1 MASGRGLN
9 KKRGLESLI
18 PHKIDNE
25 EEKNKDEERNSQ
37 NSNTEAE
44 KTRIDEKQSDHLHQI
59 HSVNE
64 KTDIDHSGK
73 NTSVNNPGVENTT
86 RIASE
91 EISAI
96 SDPSSQENT
105 EKPVHRVKNEF
116 EHKSET
122 GVLLVPL
129 TQVVPNQEQP
139 RKEFKEESI
148 HELAESIKQYG
159 VLQPLLVQKKDKYYV
174 IVAGERRWRA
184 AKEAGL
190 KEVPVLLKNFD
201 DQQQMEISLIENIQR
216 EDLNAIEEAEAYQKL
231 IHEFDLTQDEVA
243 AKVGK
248 SRSTITNALRL
259 LKLAKPVCHLL
270 VNGDITMGHAR
281 ALLAIENEE
290 TQINAAHQVIQKK
303 LSVRETE
310 KLVKNIL
317 KPRKQHMKTE
327 MDEQTALAYK
337 SIEENLQKLVGSK
350 VLIKPQGDKGK
361 IEIEYYSQ
369 EELERIID
377 LIG

>member
-1 MASGRGLN
+1 MRSGRGLN

-25 EEKNKDEERNSQ
+25 EEQEKEREKEAGPRNHKSISNSP
-37 NSNTEAE
+37 SSDSTENA
-44 KTRIDEKQSDHLHQI
+44 
-59 HSVNE
+59 
-64 KTDIDHSGK
+64 G
-73 NTSVNNPGVENTT
+73 NNIVENSRSNDGADNITNVSTESMSGSTPLKAGNLSDSVPDNT
-86 RIASE
+86 RHSSDLPAASKKISE
-91 EISAI
+91 ESA
-96 SDPSSQENT
+96 EN
-105 EKPVHRVKNEF
+105 RVIM
-116 EHKSET
+116 
-122 GVLLVPL
+122 VPL
-129 TQVVPNQEQP
+129 TEVVPNQDQP
-139 RKEFKEESI
+139 RKDFKEEAI
-148 HELAESIKQYG
+148 HELADSIRQYG

-190 KEVPVLLKNFD
+190 KEVPVILKNFD
-201 DQQQMEISLIENIQR
+201 DQEQMEISLIENIQR
-216 EDLNAIEEAEAYQKL
+216 EDLNAIEEAEAYRRL
-231 IHEFDLTQDEVA
+231 IDEFHLTQDEVA
-243 AKVGK
+243 VKVGK
-248 SRSTITNALRL
+248 SRSTVTNALRL
-259 LKLAKPVCHLL
+259 LKLAKPVRHLL
-270 VNGDITMGHAR
+270 LNGDITMGHAR

-290 TQINAAHQVIQKK
+290 VQINASHQVIQKK

-317 KPRKQHMKTE
+317 NPRKHRTKPE

-350 VLIKPQGDKGK
+350 VQIKPQGDRGK

-377 LIG
+377 MIG

>member
-25 EEKNKDEERNSQ
+25 EVKNKEEERGSH
-37 NSNTEAE
+37 SN
-44 KTRIDEKQSDHLHQI
+44 Q
-59 HSVNE
+59 
-64 KTDIDHSGK
+64 
-73 NTSVNNPGVENTT
+73 
-86 RIASE
+86 E
-91 EISAI
+91 EISSQSSNADTLPI
-96 SDPSSQENT
+96 SSGKAVPDHPIREGASDHGTADHDTAENELAADFTNYSDDSSASASKKPGNAAEKLKGT
-105 EKPVHRVKNEF
+105 EEGV
-116 EHKSET
+116 
-122 GVLLVPL
+122 VLLVSL
-129 TQVVPNQEQP
+129 TEVVPNQEQP
-139 RKEFKEESI
+139 RKEFKDASI
-148 HELAESIKQYG
+148 HELAESIRQYG

-190 KEVPVLLKNFD
+190 KKIPVILKNFD
-201 DQQQMEISLIENIQR
+201 DQEQMEISLIENIQR
-216 EDLNAIEEAEAYQKL
+216 EDLNAIEEAEAYRRL
-231 IHEFDLTQDEVA
+231 IDEFHLTQDEVA
-243 AKVGK
+243 VKVGK

-259 LKLAKPVCHLL
+259 LKLAKPVRHLL
-270 VNGDITMGHAR
+270 VNGDISMGHAR
-281 ALLAIENEE
+281 ALLAVENEE
-290 TQINAAHQVIQKK
+290 AQISAAHQVIQKK

-317 KPRKQHMKTE
+317 KPRKQRVKPE

-350 VLIKPQGDKGK
+350 VLIKPEGDRGK

>member
-1 MASGRGLN
+1 MGSGRGLN

-25 EEKNKDEERNSQ
+25 EEKNKDEERSSQ

-44 KTRIDEKQSDHLHQI
+44 KTRTDEEPSDNTRQNN
-59 HSVNE
+59 SANNE
-64 KTDIDHSGK
+64 TEIEHSGINSRK
-73 NTSVNNPGVENTT
+73 KDHTWITSEK
-86 RIASE
+86 
-91 EISAI
+91 
-96 SDPSSQENT
+96 PSSGSGSSNQEST
-105 EKPVHRVKNEF
+105 EVFNRVEDESNKIREN
-116 EHKSET
+116 
-122 GVLLVPL
+122 GVVLLPL

-148 HELAESIKQYG
+148 HELAESIRQYG

-174 IVAGERRWRA
+174 IVAGERRWRV

-190 KEVPVLLKNFD
+190 KEIPVILKKFD

-216 EDLNAIEEAEAYQKL
+216 EDLNVIEEAEAYRRL
-231 IHEFDLTQDEVA
+231 IDEFDLTQDEVA
-243 AKVGK
+243 VKVGK
-248 SRSTITNALRL
+248 SRSTITNAIRL
-259 LKLAKPVCHLL
+259 LKLAKPVRHLL

-281 ALLAIENEE
+281 ALLSIENEE

-317 KPRKQHMKTE
+317 KPRKQRMKPE